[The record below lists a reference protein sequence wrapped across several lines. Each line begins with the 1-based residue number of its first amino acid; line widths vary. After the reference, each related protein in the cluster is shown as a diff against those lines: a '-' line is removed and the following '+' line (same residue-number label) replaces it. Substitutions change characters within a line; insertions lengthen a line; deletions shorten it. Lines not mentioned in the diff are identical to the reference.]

1 MLQINP
7 IILAGLSGLVIVLIM
22 ILIIYLI
29 RYQTIKMMERE
40 DEREKARIAAELED
54 ADAEAEARLSAY
66 EAAYISASEIA
77 YKVANTDT
85 ARPSDT
91 NVHQGATNEAVSIT
105 RPSLYEEKPVGV
117 IPNYNCTTKNTR
129 KIESTTH
136 TVTPEFT
143 LVSDIT
149 KADTNQEST
158 TTLPKVKHKKGCGTC
173 CHKNKEYIEEPCNS
187 CDEFSNY
194 KRFYKK
200 YPKKTKV

>member
-7 IILAGLSGLVIVLIM
+7 IILASLSGLVIVLIM
-22 ILIIYLI
+22 ILIIYLL
-29 RYQTIKMMERE
+29 RHQTIKMMERE
-40 DEREKARIAAELED
+40 DKREKARIVD
-54 ADAEAEARLSAY
+54 Y
-66 EAAYISASEIA
+66 EAAHEAAHEAA
-77 YKVANTDT
+77 YDAAYDAAHAT
-85 ARPSDT
+85 AHATACNAACADT
-91 NVHQGATNEAVSIT
+91 NVHQGATHEAVSIT

-136 TVTPEFT
+136 TVTPEST

-149 KADTNQEST
+149 KADTKQEST

-173 CHKNKEYIEEPCNS
+173 CHKNIEYIEEPCNS